1 MKLLKS
7 FGFAL
12 SGILNALRNET
23 NFRIHT
29 VAAISVI
36 WFARVYG
43 ANAAQLAPLVLVIC
57 LVMVGELLNTA
68 VEAMVDIISPERCR
82 LAKIAKDSAAGAV
95 LILAAGAVVLAV
107 ITFSDLTR
115 LAGVLDYIAKYYPF
129 IIAYIALS
137 AVYIFLP
144 QYKGTKEGKNKI

>member
-7 FGFAL
+7 FGFAF

-43 ANAAQLAPLVLVIC
+43 LAPMQLAPLVLVIC

-95 LILAAGAVVLAV
+95 LILAAGAVVLAFL
-107 ITFSDLTR
+107 TFSDKDR
-115 LAGVLDYIAKYYPF
+115 LLNVLEYITKYYPF
-129 IIAYIALS
+129 IIAYIALC
-137 AVYIFLP
+137 AVYMFLP
-144 QYKGTKEGKNKI
+144 RPGSTKEGK

>member
-7 FGFAL
+7 FGFAF

-43 ANAAQLAPLVLVIC
+43 LAPMQLAPLVLVIC
-57 LVMVGELLNTA
+57 LVMAGELLNTA

-95 LILAAGAVVLAV
+95 LILAAGAVVLAFL
-107 ITFSDLTR
+107 TFSDKDR
-115 LAGVLDYIAKYYPF
+115 LLNVLEYITKYYPF
-129 IIAYIALS
+129 IIAYIVLC

-144 QYKGTKEGKNKI
+144 RSGSTKEGK